1 MRASGVCRHALKPLL
16 CDDYGFTMLSSYMS
30 LISYRLQ
37 ANDLEKAVEVFG
49 QVLQARVSRH
59 GGKSYHQV
67 ALENKD
73 LFKTASVA
81 SVRLPSCFISFFS
94 RAAAPASLR

>member
-16 CDDYGFTMLSSYMS
+16 CDDYEFAALSLYMS
-30 LISYRLQ
+30 VISHHLQ

-49 QVLQARVSRH
+49 LVLQARVSRH

-73 LFKTASVA
+73 LCKTASIA
-81 SVRLPSCFISFFS
+81 SVRLPSCFINFFS
-94 RAAAPASLR
+94 RAAAPANPR